1 MLQTIVHSWTGFN
14 NHNSDKLTMSI
25 PIDNLCPWWMMHT
38 TKFHV
43 SNSQMHFIGHLKL
56 PITII
61 QPYLIL
67 TLWNCLYSYLVTILG
82 IWQFLLLFSSNV
94 YAQNSPFWRHY
105 ALISLMYLIPKLW
118 GNMIFLSYVI
128 IKDKNIR
135 SKIFETFWHN
145 LWSLQTFPKWQT
157 GYYKSHMTFMYIL
170 YTIII
175 VCFII
180 RVQSRKICD
189 KPLSQYQQCFGNV

>member
-1 MLQTIVHSWTGFN
+1 
-14 NHNSDKLTMSI
+14 MSCDFYNI
-25 PIDNLCPWWMMHT
+25 RSVILE
-38 TKFHV
+38 KFA
-43 SNSQMHFIGHLKL
+43 NFINYAKKFQ
-56 PITII
+56 IFF
-61 QPYLIL
+61 L

-170 YTIII
+170 G
-175 VCFII
+175 V
-180 RVQSRKICD
+180 R
-189 KPLSQYQQCFGNV
+189 